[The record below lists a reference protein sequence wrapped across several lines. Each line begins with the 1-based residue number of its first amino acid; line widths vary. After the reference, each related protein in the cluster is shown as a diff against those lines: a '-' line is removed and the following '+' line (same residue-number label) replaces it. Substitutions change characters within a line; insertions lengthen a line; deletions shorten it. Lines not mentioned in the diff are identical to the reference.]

1 MKLEEL
7 KPPEGSR
14 KKRKRVGRGI
24 GSGHGKTACKG
35 AKGQKARSGGGI
47 KAGFEGGQMP
57 MQRRLP
63 KRGFR
68 SPFKKRFA
76 LLHVKDLNRFPKDT
90 VVEPELLFQ
99 SGLLRNKGEAVKL
112 LSDGEL
118 QHPLTI
124 RVHQASKAALQK
136 VEAASGRVEVI
147 GFMISGA
154 QNIFKIPELKR
165 RIFWIFR
172 SSGGLSSR
180 CAYPDT
186 RNQRGCVGLL
196 LCPGEGDPL
205 QPHRHVLRRGPG
217 EAFGLRPGHH
227 ALYQRLHHPPASD
240 GGDSLSRPPAEG
252 RRDRPEKDRPIYP
265 LWNRGPQHDPG
276 FWNRRRD
283 WRI

>member
-7 KPPEGSR
+7 RPPEGST

-57 MQRRLP
+57 LQRRLP

-76 LLHVKDLNRFPKDT
+76 LVHLKDLNRFPKDT
-90 VVEPELLFQ
+90 LVEPDLLMEA
-99 SGLLRNKGEAVKL
+99 GLIRDKKEPIKL

-124 RVHQASKAALQK
+124 RVHHASKAALQK

-147 GFMISGA
+147 GS
-154 QNIFKIPELKR
+154 
-165 RIFWIFR
+165 
-172 SSGGLSSR
+172 
-180 CAYPDT
+180 
-186 RNQRGCVGLL
+186 
-196 LCPGEGDPL
+196 
-205 QPHRHVLRRGPG
+205 
-217 EAFGLRPGHH
+217 
-227 ALYQRLHHPPASD
+227 
-240 GGDSLSRPPAEG
+240 
-252 RRDRPEKDRPIYP
+252 
-265 LWNRGPQHDPG
+265 
-276 FWNRRRD
+276 
-283 WRI
+283 